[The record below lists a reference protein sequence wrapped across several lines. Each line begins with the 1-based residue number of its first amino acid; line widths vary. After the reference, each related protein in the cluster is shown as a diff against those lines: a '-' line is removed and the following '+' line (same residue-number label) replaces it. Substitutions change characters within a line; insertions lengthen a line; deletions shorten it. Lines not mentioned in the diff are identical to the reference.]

1 MFAHFLM
8 RRTAFLA
15 FALMAPL
22 VAYAGAAPA
31 THHPKPHHPTAH
43 HSKSYHPAP
52 YHPKRPA
59 SSLAKSHQQQMR
71 LEAARHRHHT
81 RKRKQENAQ
90 AKAARRKGRAI
101 QKRTRRRAQ
110 AEHKKSRKAHPTAP
124 VPGSNVGE
132 SRLEMEHRSAKE
144 FRARYDEGYR
154 AGYEAGLLAAR
165 KERASARVGR
175 PGEAPRDL
183 GARSLASAGPVAKAP
198 VRPDKSASAASDAT
212 AAGAAVALAVRP
224 GRRADGE
231 TTSLDLAPAP
241 HQPPVTLK
249 ASFHMLHERMPP
261 PLRGSLASLERQN
274 ERLEAEGL
282 QRIEDKSDLEN
293 RIAHGLLVPLPVS
306 GGLTV
311 NPSLPNVRRYCR
323 PWTAEFL
330 SDLARM
336 HDAVFHRPLRVDSAV
351 RTVDY
356 QQRLRR
362 INANAAPATGNIA
375 SPHETGATIDIGK
388 RGMTWREI
396 GWMRHY
402 LLTLQDKGLIDVEEE
417 FRQAC
422 FHITVYDTYGRLQ
435 PARDTAE
442 TEPSDGSDRN
452 SDRAAVEPA
461 DSRGQ

>member
-1 MFAHFLM
+1 LFAHFLM

-31 THHPKPHHPTAH
+31 THHPKSHHSKAHHPRSNHPAPHHP
-43 HSKSYHPAP
+43 
-52 YHPKRPA
+52 KRTT
-59 SSLAKSHQQQMR
+59 SSLAKSHQQLMR
-71 LEAARHRHHT
+71 LEAARHKHLT

-90 AKAARRKGRAI
+90 AKAERRKGRAI
-101 QKRTRRRAQ
+101 QNQTRRRAK
-110 AEHKKSRKAHPTAP
+110 AEHKKSRKAHSTAP

-132 SRLEMEHRSAKE
+132 SRLKMEHRSTKE
-144 FRARYDEGYR
+144 LQARYDEAYR

-165 KERASARVGR
+165 KERASACVGR
-175 PGEAPRDL
+175 PGETSRDL

-198 VRPDKSASAASDAT
+198 VRPEKSASAASDAA
-212 AAGAAVALAVRP
+212 AAGATVAFAVRP
-224 GRRADGE
+224 VRRAGGE

-249 ASFHMLHERMPP
+249 ASLHMLHERMPP

-274 ERLEAEGL
+274 KRLEAEGL

-293 RIAHGLLVPLPVS
+293 RIAHRLLVPLPVS

-311 NPSLPNVRRYCR
+311 NPSLPDVRRYCR

-336 HDAVFHRPLRVDSAV
+336 HDAVFHRSLRVDSAV

-422 FHITVYDTYGRLQ
+422 FHITVYDTYGRLK
-435 PARDTAE
+435 PARTTAGVNLPYDSDRGVDTA
-442 TEPSDGSDRN
+442 
-452 SDRAAVEPA
+452 AV
-461 DSRGQ
+461 DSSGQ